1 MSLNTQFGYH
11 FMGTKVGDKDIP
23 KMRLSAA
30 LETTKSLYGRF
41 AFDEI
46 DHDTA
51 ARFLNYSNGNNGAYR
66 TKVADLK
73 SYQLLNPNT
82 RSKIQVSS
90 LGKSATYSKSEE
102 EKNSAILEAMKSVE
116 LYRLIYEKY
125 GSNPPND
132 LWPDLAQWS
141 GAKPNEAQEIQYEI
155 REAYLADLRN
165 LSVTAQT
172 ELKKS
177 PTIEQWQGQST
188 EKPFEEEKH
197 SEATSEAPAKLTSK
211 FGTILIVNLDT
222 IDIAKAYL
230 NLIEK
235 ELKSKE
241 QKTESKE

>member
-1 MSLNTQFGYH
+1 MSLNTHCSYQ

-23 KMRLSAA
+23 KMRLNAA
-30 LETTKSLYGRF
+30 LDTTKSLYGRF
-41 AFDEI
+41 GFDEI

-73 SYQLLNPNT
+73 SYQLLNPNS
-82 RSKIQVSS
+82 RSKIQVSN

-102 EKNSAILEAMKSVE
+102 EKNNAILEVIKSVE
-116 LYRLIYEKY
+116 LYRLIYEKF
-125 GSNPPND
+125 GTNPPND

-141 GAKPNEAQEIQYEI
+141 GAKPNEAQEMQYEI

-165 LSVTAQT
+165 LSMTTMVETKRPQN
-172 ELKKS
+172 
-177 PTIEQWQGQST
+177 IEEWPQANVGSSSNANQQSD
-188 EKPFEEEKH
+188 
-197 SEATSEAPAKLTSK
+197 TSSGMPAKLTTK
-211 FGTILIVNLDT
+211 FGTVLITNLDT

-235 ELKSKE
+235 EFKAKSQINE
-241 QKTESKE
+241 ESQ